1 MNGVVFQI
9 SAMMITA
16 SELMWPPNQFFSS
29 AIKRQ
34 VVDEARVRGEGEL
47 PGEGGDH
54 GDDPVGDQDHGADRA
69 AGEDRPVHD
78 QRDHHPQHQ
87 LDRDRDRP

>member
-16 SELMWPPNQFFSS
+16 SELMWPAEPVFFVGDQ
-29 AIKRQ
+29 RQ
-34 VVDEARVRGEGEL
+34 VVDKSRFIGEGEL

-54 GDDPVGDQDHGADRA
+54 GDDPVGDQDDGADDPA
-69 AGEDRPVHD
+69 AEDRPGA
-78 QRDHHPQHQ
+78 
-87 LDRDRDRP
+87 